1 MKRLCEYLPGA
12 KFRVPWMDSCPL
24 NRGVLK
30 KRFHCIILY
39 LSVQLR
45 TNTYKTELLLI
56 FVSIVIIIIT
66 SFTKDKHI
74 TFRHL

>member
-1 MKRLCEYLPGA
+1 M
-12 KFRVPWMDSCPL
+12 
-24 NRGVLK
+24 
-30 KRFHCIILY
+30 KRFHGIIFY
-39 LSVQLR
+39 LSVQLG

-56 FVSIVIIIIT
+56 FVSIITITITIIIIT

>member
-1 MKRLCEYLPGA
+1 
-12 KFRVPWMDSCPL
+12 MDWCPL
-24 NRGVLK
+24 NRDVLK

-56 FVSIVIIIIT
+56 FVSIIIIIIIIIT

>member
-1 MKRLCEYLPGA
+1 MEVTDKKDYVNICPGP
-12 KFRVPWMDSCPL
+12 KFRVPWMDWCPL

-30 KRFHCIILY
+30 KRFHCIILH

-56 FVSIVIIIIT
+56 FLPGVMKTGLANI
-66 SFTKDKHI
+66 
-74 TFRHL
+74 L

>member
-1 MKRLCEYLPGA
+1 
-12 KFRVPWMDSCPL
+12 MDWCPL

-45 TNTYKTELLLI
+45 TNTYKTEVLLI
-56 FVSIVIIIIT
+56 FVSIIIIIIIM
-66 SFTKDKHI
+66 SFTKDKHT
-74 TFRHL
+74 TFRH

>member
-1 MKRLCEYLPGA
+1 MT
-12 KFRVPWMDSCPL
+12 
-24 NRGVLK
+24 RGVLK

-45 TNTYKTELLLI
+45 TNTYKRELLLI
-56 FVSIVIIIIT
+56 FVSIVIIIVT